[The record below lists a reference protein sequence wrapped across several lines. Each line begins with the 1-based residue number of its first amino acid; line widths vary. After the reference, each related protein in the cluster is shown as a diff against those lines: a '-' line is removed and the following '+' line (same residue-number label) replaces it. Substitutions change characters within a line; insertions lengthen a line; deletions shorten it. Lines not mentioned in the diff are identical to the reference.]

1 MTRPGLLRKCV
12 LGGGGLAWKP
22 GGWAPLSWV
31 IPKLVWSWICH
42 PHDLACKVVSGSPSS
57 GIEVGAHSQWREH
70 PRLTVYPPAQAAQT
84 AGVNRQSLLAT
95 RVCKPIWQTV
105 KCCRHSR
112 LWLLPYTNQRFEN
125 WEACVWDSIPISSLK
140 PFLLIPAPFG
150 MLLVLPVGA
159 CEN

>member
-1 MTRPGLLRKCV
+1 MLWGWGWPGSQVGEPHCHKSFQGLCDPGYVTHMT
-12 LGGGGLAWKP
+12 
-22 GGWAPLSWV
+22 
-31 IPKLVWSWICH
+31 
-42 PHDLACKVVSGSPSS
+42 ACKVVSGSLSL
-57 GIEVGAHSQWREH
+57 GIEVGAHSQGREH
-70 PRLTVYPPAQAAQT
+70 PRLTVCSPAQVAQT
-84 AGVNRQSLLAT
+84 AGVTRQSLLST
-95 RVCKPIWQTV
+95 RVCKPILQTV